1 MKDLTIIIPAYNE
14 EKNIIY
20 TIDRLYNF
28 LENNNIDYKE
38 IIITEDGSSDS
49 TAEVIRKNIPNY
61 KSLRLTSR
69 DKNVG
74 RGFALTNAIKDAKG
88 KYVLYMDVDLAT
100 DLHHIK
106 DAVAHLETGSSVAI
120 GSRYL
125 AVGTAKRTLKR
136 AFFSKAF
143 NLATRLMLN
152 TSLTDHQCGFKAF
165 NRADILPLL
174 DKLRDMRWFW
184 DTEII
189 VKAQRAGLKVTEF
202 PVVWEE
208 QQATN
213 VRISRDSQRML
224 SGILRL
230 WLELNWPSLKR

>member
-1 MKDLTIIIPAYNE
+1 MKSISLIIPAYNE

-28 LENNNIDYKE
+28 LQNNKIDYEE

-61 KSLRLTSR
+61 KGLRLITR
-69 DKNVG
+69 NKNVG
-74 RGFALTNAIKDAKG
+74 RGFALTNALKEAKG
-88 KYVLYMDVDLAT
+88 EYALYMDVDLAT

-106 DAVAHLETGSSVAI
+106 DAIAHLNNGSSIAV

-125 AVGTAKRTLKR
+125 ASGTAKRTFKR
-136 AFFSKAF
+136 AFFSKVF
-143 NLATRLMLN
+143 NLATRIILN
-152 TSLTDHQCGFKAF
+152 SDITDHQCGFKAF
-165 NRADILPLL
+165 KRSDIIPLL

-189 VKAQRAGLKVTEF
+189 IKAKRAGLKVTEF

-213 VRISRDSQRML
+213 VRIARDSGRMF
-224 SGILRL
+224 SGILKV
-230 WLELNWPSLKR
+230 WLELNRPGFKR

>member
-1 MKDLTIIIPAYNE
+1 
-14 EKNIIY
+14 
-20 TIDRLYNF
+20 
-28 LENNNIDYKE
+28 
-38 IIITEDGSSDS
+38 
-49 TAEVIRKNIPNY
+49 
-61 KSLRLTSR
+61 
-69 DKNVG
+69 
-74 RGFALTNAIKDAKG
+74 
-88 KYVLYMDVDLAT
+88 
-100 DLHHIK
+100 
-106 DAVAHLETGSSVAI
+106 
-120 GSRYL
+120 
-125 AVGTAKRTLKR
+125 
-136 AFFSKAF
+136 
-143 NLATRLMLN
+143 MLN

>member
-100 DLHHIK
+100 DLHHMK
-106 DAVAHLETGSSVAI
+106 
-120 GSRYL
+120 L
-125 AVGTAKRTLKR
+125 A
-136 AFFSKAF
+136 
-143 NLATRLMLN
+143 
-152 TSLTDHQCGFKAF
+152 
-165 NRADILPLL
+165 
-174 DKLRDMRWFW
+174 
-184 DTEII
+184 
-189 VKAQRAGLKVTEF
+189 
-202 PVVWEE
+202 
-208 QQATN
+208 QA
-213 VRISRDSQRML
+213 
-224 SGILRL
+224 
-230 WLELNWPSLKR
+230 